1 MIKILLFIFVNFFF
15 FNGVL
20 AKDININ
27 EDINLEFKCSL
38 EKKIIK
44 NSEYNYQTFLA
55 KDLKEKDLDKFKIES
70 KKPQT
75 LFITGLTLFLSES
88 ASLNVKVV
96 NKDVVL
102 FKSIDKE
109 KNYSES
115 GIITRKTGELIH
127 EITKNIKSE
136 NSEKYIS
143 IYSCTE
149 TSKKSCKKL
158 RYLNFSIYFINLIF
172 YAYHQMTIC
181 LIIFIRRINLIFY

>member
-44 NSEYNYQTFLA
+44 NSKYNYQTFLA
-55 KDLKEKDLDKFKIES
+55 KDLKEKDLDKFKIQS

-75 LFITGLTLFLSES
+75 LLITGLTLFLSES

-102 FKSIDKE
+102 FKSIDQE

-127 EITKNIKSE
+127 EITRNIKSE
-136 NSEKYIS
+136 NAEKYIS
-143 IYSCTE
+143 IYSCN
-149 TSKKSCKKL
+149 KL
-158 RYLNFSIYFINLIF
+158 D
-172 YAYHQMTIC
+172 QKV
-181 LIIFIRRINLIFY
+181 

>member
-1 MIKILLFIFVNFFF
+1 MNKILIFIFVNFFF

-27 EDINLEFKCSL
+27 EDINLEFKCLL

-55 KDLKEKDLDKFKIES
+55 KDLKEKDLDKFKIQS

-75 LFITGLTLFLSES
+75 LLITGLTLFLSES

-149 TSKKSCKKL
+149 NDKKV
-158 RYLNFSIYFINLIF
+158 
-172 YAYHQMTIC
+172 
-181 LIIFIRRINLIFY
+181 